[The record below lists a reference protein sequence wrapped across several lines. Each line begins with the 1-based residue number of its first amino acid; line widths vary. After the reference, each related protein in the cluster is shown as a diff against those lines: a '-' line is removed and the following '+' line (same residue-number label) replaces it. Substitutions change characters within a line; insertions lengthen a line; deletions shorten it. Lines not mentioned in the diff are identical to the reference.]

1 MRRQPAAP
9 SRPHTIKRYGYVHWS
24 VDKFSTPTCSRKW
37 LASPAP
43 ESPAKPDGQ
52 KYGYG
57 ITKISFGPNSIYFHG
72 GELPG
77 FNSFIGHDPANDVTL
92 IVCTNLTLSAEGQ
105 VTANAVML
113 KVLDQ
118 IYVES
123 PLKK

>member
-1 MRRQPAAP
+1 M
-9 SRPHTIKRYGYVHWS
+9 
-24 VDKFSTPTCSRKW
+24 
-37 LASPAP
+37 ASPRSA
-43 ESPAKPDGQ
+43 
-52 KYGYG
+52 
-57 ITKISFGPNSIYFHG
+57 FGPNSIYFNG

-92 IVCTNLTLSAEGQ
+92 IVWTNLTLSAEGQ